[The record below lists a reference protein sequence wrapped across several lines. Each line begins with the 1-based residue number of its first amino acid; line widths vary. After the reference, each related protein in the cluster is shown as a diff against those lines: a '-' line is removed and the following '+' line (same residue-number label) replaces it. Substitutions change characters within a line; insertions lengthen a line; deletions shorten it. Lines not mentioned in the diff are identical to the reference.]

1 LIDSITAEVWFADSQ
16 KNFIFINPSRRLEF
30 NISDDEVVEVEKLD
44 LNLEVY
50 NPDGSLRTV
59 KKAPPL
65 HALHGEI
72 VKNQEEIIRMPIDGE
87 LRYRQVNASPV
98 RDQKGDIIGSISV
111 V

>member
-1 LIDSITAEVWFADSQ
+1 MIDSITAEVWFADSQ

-50 NPDGSLRTV
+50 NPDGSLRPV